1 MKNFAQLNDN
11 NIIVKTVVADSLEWC
26 IETYGGK
33 WIDITDTNC
42 GIGKIYDALKNV
54 CVLPLED
61 DRHVVSGNIF
71 IRKMPLNKEGDKVPG
86 HYHNFDHTTLFLK
99 GSFLLRQKNEQGVI
113 SEGKYTA
120 PDHLLIKSNVRHEII
135 ALEDDCLFWCV
146 FSHRNANGEVQQEA
160 GLEEI
165 PYI

>member
-61 DRHVVSGNIF
+61 D
-71 IRKMPLNKEGDKVPG
+71 
-86 HYHNFDHTTLFLK
+86 
-99 GSFLLRQKNEQGVI
+99 
-113 SEGKYTA
+113 
-120 PDHLLIKSNVRHEII
+120 
-135 ALEDDCLFWCV
+135 CLFWCV